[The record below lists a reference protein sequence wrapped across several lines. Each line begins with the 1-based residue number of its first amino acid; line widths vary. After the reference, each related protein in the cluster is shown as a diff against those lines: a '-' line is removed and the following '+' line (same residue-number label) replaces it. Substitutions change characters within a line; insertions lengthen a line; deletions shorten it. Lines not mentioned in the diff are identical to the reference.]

1 MNETVKMLNSN
12 AFSLPSRPSMSH
24 GTGLGQDRYQERDFV
39 LATPEEFCKRFGG
52 TKVINKVNIC
62 YFHER
67 VASIEI

>member
-1 MNETVKMLNSN
+1 
-12 AFSLPSRPSMSH
+12 MSH

-62 YFHER
+62 YLSER
-67 VASIEI
+67 VASITIKYCSEWSEEFVPTT